1 MSIITVIFL
10 NAETA
15 SKIWQIKVIPILT
28 THRHIKGWPLKVDKP
43 VV

>member
-15 SKIWQIKVIPILT
+15 SKNLANKSNPNSHNTQAHQGLAT
-28 THRHIKGWPLKVDKP
+28 ES
-43 VV
+43 